1 MNTKSTS
8 VQDHGRA
15 LLDRLTAFLGQYL
28 SCSPDQLDLL
38 ALWALHTYCFSS
50 APASPSLY
58 IHSREKQ
65 SGKTL
70 CLELLS
76 LVSSQPWLHT
86 AVAPS
91 VVLHQLQAEDFAGC
105 LLFDDCHVTFGSSRM
120 NPRLQGVITAGF
132 KSHGR
137 HSFSYRGE
145 EIMEAMRVNVFC
157 PKAFA
162 GQGLPPCL
170 AELSIPVALEP
181 KQSGSPCRRFRYEE
195 AAKIAKP
202 MVDSFNHWAGE
213 TVAPL
218 GSLAPYKE
226 DQFPPELSS
235 RQQDCAEPLLHL
247 ADLIGGDWPQRAR
260 CALVNAFTAVMFED
274 PGASLQLLSDLRD
287 AFLHHDD
294 QGWLSTAT
302 ILDHLHNLEDRSWH
316 EWHKGKPLDSSD
328 LARLLHPFGIGS
340 RNHRTSPTTVAK
352 GYYRED
358 LIQSWECHLPPCSG
372 VAAESWNHSVPA
384 PAGSGVAAKSRNHQL
399 ADPTCSGVAT
409 EFTNQQVAAQ
419 PSAQP
424 SSQPWSTAAPGCDDV
439 PAELWNHPIPD
450 PACSAVAAE
459 FTNHSTPS

>member
-1 MNTKSTS
+1 MRIQSPS
-8 VQDHGRA
+8 VQHHGRA
-15 LLDRLTAFLGQYL
+15 LLDRLTAFLAQYL

-38 ALWALHTYCFSS
+38 ALWIFHTYCFCS

-137 HSFSYRGE
+137 HSFSCRGE
-145 EIMEAMRVNVFC
+145 DIMEATQVNVFC

-170 AELSIPVALEP
+170 AELSIPIALEP
-181 KQSGSPCRRFRYEE
+181 KKSGSPCRRFRYEE

-202 MVDSFNHWAGE
+202 LAHSLNDWAAE
-213 TVAPL
+213 TDGPL
-218 GSLAPYKE
+218 GSLAPYNE

-235 RQQDCAEPLLHL
+235 RQQDCAEPLLYL

-260 CALVNAFTAVMFED
+260 CALVNAFTAVLFED
-274 PGASLQLLSDLRD
+274 PAASLQLLSDLRD
-287 AFLHHDD
+287 AFLHNDD
-294 QGWLSTAT
+294 QGWLSTAA

-316 EWHKGKPLDSSD
+316 EWHKGKPLDSSGM
-328 LARLLHPFGIGS
+328 ARLLHPFGIGS

-358 LIQSWECHLPPCSG
+358 FVQNWECHLPPCSG
-372 VAAESWNHSVPA
+372 VAAKSRNDQLADP
-384 PAGSGVAAKSRNHQL
+384 PCSGVAA
-399 ADPTCSGVAT
+399 

-419 PSAQP
+419 PSSQP
-424 SSQPWSTAAPGCDDV
+424 SAQPWSTAPQLCGTAAPGCDDV

-450 PACSAVAAE
+450 PACSAVAAK
-459 FTNHSTPS
+459 FANHSAPSE